1 MSRQESRRRDLGKSL
16 AQPENSVSFFVNRRV
31 SQASKAT
38 HFLLPCIHIHD
49 VLVARD
55 TLIWWMSF
63 PPVPHNV
70 LIVVYCG
77 DPDVGYGS
85 CLERERDGGD
95 PPKTRF
101 LRPVDAIIPGKQNSV
116 HLYSHF
122 NRKRD
127 LTTSSTRAG
136 LPYWLGA

>member
-85 CLERERDGGD
+85 CLERERDGGGT
-95 PPKTRF
+95 PPK
-101 LRPVDAIIPGKQNSV
+101 PGFSGQWMPSFQESRT
-116 HLYSHF
+116 LSICTAT
-122 NRKRD
+122 
-127 LTTSSTRAG
+127 LTGRGTSLPHPPG
-136 LPYWLGA
+136 LGCHIG